1 LQHLFFSKDMP
12 IYLTENI
19 ENTGIFAV
27 WKLTENEEELLRLR
41 SLSEREK
48 KDFFAIKNSNRRKE
62 WLIIRILLEHLT
74 DKNFSLNYLSDGKPK
89 LLKPKLF
96 LSISHSKDFVA
107 VFISLNK
114 AIGIDIE
121 RIKENIGQLKH
132 KFLLPEE
139 AQQVDESDNQ
149 LLHIYWGAKE
159 AMYKMY
165 SSYQPLFTE
174 HLSVQNIDY
183 QKYKAIGKIKKENL
197 NKTINIIFQRIENNI
212 LVCCF
217 EK

>member
-1 LQHLFFSKDMP
+1 MP

-19 ENTGIFAV
+19 ENTGTFAV
-27 WKLTENEEELLRLR
+27 WKLTESEDELLRLR
-41 SLSEREK
+41 PLSEQENN
-48 KDFFAIKNSNRRKE
+48 DFSLLKNNNRRKE

-74 DKNFSLNYLSDGKPK
+74 EKNFSLNYLSDGKPE

-107 VFISLNK
+107 VFISPNK

-139 AQQVDESDNQ
+139 SQQIDESDNQ

-174 HLSVQNIDY
+174 HLSVHTIDY
-183 QKYKAIGKIKKENL
+183 QKHTAIGKIKKENF
-197 NKTINIIFQRIENNI
+197 NKTVNIIFRQIEDNV
-212 LVCCF
+212 LVCSL
-217 EK
+217 EG